1 MQSFCFLSPCLLP
14 SVQLISKGYIFQTSS
29 PHFRSYLSPVV
40 PGQPRAT
47 PACKDTSLKGNS
59 LCRGQSIRAFG
70 PKLRPSTQ
78 MGGQQFGGLS
88 ALKAAAP
95 LVRVRA
101 GSQLEQGF
109 LARVVLK
116 VLPQACKYM
125 FPSDSKGAG
134 CCADVH

>member
-1 MQSFCFLSPCLLP
+1 MQGHLPEGELTVQGTEHQSFWS
-14 SVQLISKGYIFQTSS
+14 QAQTI
-29 PHFRSYLSPVV
+29 
-40 PGQPRAT
+40 
-47 PACKDTSLKGNS
+47 N
-59 LCRGQSIRAFG
+59 
-70 PKLRPSTQ
+70 PKW
-78 MGGQQFGGLS
+78 GQQFGGLS

-116 VLPQACKYM
+116 VLPQACKYV
-125 FPSDSKGAG
+125 FPSDLKGAG